1 MAFPIIFAA
10 LVMVFAAFGGDAATA
25 DDETSISHF
34 PVDKEG
40 GGTPEPDNAVRGG

>member
-40 GGTPEPDNAVRGG
+40 GGDA